1 MEIKS
6 QKSAKGKT
14 WAISKLMDTTSD
26 DDLEILQEYFELVDE
41 NELIDL
47 DQLIDGKRFFIRIFE
62 SER

>member
-1 MEIKS
+1 MVEIKS

-14 WAISKLMDTTSD
+14 WAIAKLMDTTSD

-47 DQLIDGKRFFIRIFE
+47 DQLIDGN
-62 SER
+62 S

>member
-14 WAISKLMDTTSD
+14 WAIAKLMDTTSD

-47 DQLIDGKRFFIRIFE
+47 DQLIDGN
-62 SER
+62 S